1 MMPGR
6 APAACGR
13 RKTDNSEDLAM
24 TAKIFRN
31 SMAVGISVFLLS
43 VALFMGM
50 LYQYFGSQMAR
61 ELESEARLVARG
73 IETMGLDYFDG
84 LQSSSRITW
93 VDTDGTVLYDS
104 VADPATMENHA
115 NREEIREAMIG
126 SQGSSVR
133 RSSTLSEDTIYAAR
147 RLSDGSVVRLAN
159 AQRTVAVL
167 LVSMIQPLLIIL
179 ALVLILAA
187 VLASRLSKQ
196 LIRPI
201 LNLDLEHPESCNT
214 YDELSPLLTRIRR
227 QNDTIRE
234 QVENARQ
241 RQQEFTAL
249 TENMSEGF
257 VLLDQ
262 KGHILSYNSGALRL
276 LGAPAPAGE
285 ANVLTLDRSDVFR
298 HVVEQALGGLRN
310 QGRLDREERCIQLLA
325 DPVLRDGQVAGAV
338 LVLVDVTERE
348 QGERLRREFT
358 ANVSHELKT
367 PLTAIS
373 GMAEII
379 KNGMVEP
386 EDVNGFAEDIYKET
400 QRLISLVEDIIHLS
414 RLDEGGTGLQRE
426 PVDMLQLAQKVEERI
441 APLAKQAEV
450 TLSVSGS
457 SFVVNGVPAVLE
469 EMLYNLCDN
478 AVKYNRAGGRVD
490 IVLTPRAQ
498 GGEVTVSDTGIGIPP
513 QDQQRVF
520 ERFYRVDKSHS
531 KEIGGTGLGLSI
543 VKHGA
548 VLHDARVELE
558 STLGQGTK
566 VRLVFPA

>member
-73 IETMGLDYFDG
+73 VETMGLDYFDG

-386 EDVNGFAEDIYKET
+386 EDVSGFAEDIYKET

-478 AVKYNRAGGRVD
+478 AVKYNRTGGRVD

-498 GGEVTVSDTGIGIPP
+498 GGEVMVSDTGIGIPP